1 MRLLLSSALILI
13 LSLYATAESVLR
25 TVSEALTLTAAD
37 GPGPR
42 PFILEGQALSS
53 TSRIFFFT
61 DPTGGYPV
69 ENRLACPTTW
79 KRGDLVK
86 ISGQLTVSPENQHFL
101 LANSLVVTGHADPPT
116 PIRTDGREIADGRHT
131 YRDVSVTG
139 VVSSVMPDDLD
150 PAWNC
155 FILRTDTKPV
165 NCVASAA
172 FFPLD
177 RLHSL
182 VDAEVSISGFVS
194 PTSGWRRHL
203 GQQLHV
209 ESVEDLVV
217 IKPPP
222 ADALSIPPLEREN
235 VAHRRRV
242 KGIVLAN
249 ARGRTY
255 LRTTVG
261 RFLEART
268 GAGEPAVS
276 PGDSVIAIGFPEYDP
291 FRLRLTD
298 AVLQKDADPPAAR
311 VPSAEEQSLAV
322 EMERLFTGTGATARV
337 DTTMHGRLLRLRGI
351 VRTRPEVAES
361 TGILTLDDGLRS
373 VNVDVSALPASV
385 LPEADSE
392 IAATGY
398 CLVEFNSLTSPSDF
412 PRFHGFTLVPRNP
425 DDLCLLVRPPW
436 WTTRRMVALVATL
449 LLLLIAV
456 SFWNRRLHKLSERHG
471 QALFEERISHARA
484 EMKVEERTR
493 LAVELHDAISQTLTG
508 IALQVDSA
516 ARAVKEG
523 KPTVLGFLAT
533 TGQTL
538 SSCRQELQNCLW
550 DLRTRTFEE
559 KDMTEAVNRALSP
572 YVGDVSAAVRFNVP
586 REKLSESTAHA
597 ILRIVRELV
606 ANAIRHGRA
615 KTVRIAGEEHDGTIR
630 FSVRDDGCGFD
641 PETAPGPA
649 QGHFGL
655 RGIRE
660 RLNALNG
667 TLTVESAPGQG
678 TKATV
683 VLAANAQ

>member
-13 LSLYATAESVLR
+13 LSLYATAESVIR

-222 ADALSIPPLEREN
+222 ADVLSIPPLEREN

-298 AVLQKDADPPAAR
+298 AVLQKDAAPPAAR
-311 VPSAEEQSLAV
+311 VPSAEEQTLTV

-412 PRFHGFTLVPRNP
+412 PRFHGFTLVPRSS
-425 DDLCLLVRPPW
+425 DDLRLLVRPPW
-436 WTTRRMVALVATL
+436 WTTRRMVALIATL